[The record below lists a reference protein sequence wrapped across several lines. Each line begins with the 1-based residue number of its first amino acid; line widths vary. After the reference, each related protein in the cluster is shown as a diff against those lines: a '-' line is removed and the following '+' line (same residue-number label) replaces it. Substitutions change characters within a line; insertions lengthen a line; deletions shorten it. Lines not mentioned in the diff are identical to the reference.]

1 MLPFTMLYGILYI
14 QLGKAQMPVPQ
25 PNTNTM
31 KTKTIFTN
39 QEFEVI
45 QFWKYSLGIMQEL
58 DPELRVLN
66 RAAEDG
72 SYTIPSILKWL
83 RLSDR
88 LGLSV
93 EETKKIA
100 HSAIAKARNYPK
112 LWLALCA

>member
-1 MLPFTMLYGILYI
+1 
-14 QLGKAQMPVPQ
+14 
-25 PNTNTM
+25 M

-39 QEFEVI
+39 QEFKVI
-45 QFWKYSLGIMQEL
+45 QFWKYSLSAMVYL

-66 RAAEDG
+66 KAAEDG
-72 SYTIPSILKWL
+72 SYTIPALLKWL

-100 HSAIAKARNYPK
+100 HSVIAKARHYPN

>member
-1 MLPFTMLYGILYI
+1 
-14 QLGKAQMPVPQ
+14 
-25 PNTNTM
+25 M

-39 QEFEVI
+39 QEFKVI

-72 SYTIPSILKWL
+72 SYTIPALLKWL

-88 LGLSV
+88 LDLSV

-100 HSAIAKARNYPK
+100 HNAIAKARNYPK

>member
-1 MLPFTMLYGILYI
+1 
-14 QLGKAQMPVPQ
+14 
-25 PNTNTM
+25 M
-31 KTKTIFTN
+31 KTKTIFTDR
-39 QEFEVI
+39 EVKVI
-45 QFWKYSLGIMQEL
+45 QFWSHSLSAMAVL

-72 SYTIPSILKWL
+72 SYTIPSMLKWL

-93 EETKKIA
+93 EDTKAVA
-100 HSAIAKARNYPK
+100 HKAIIKARHYPN